1 MARFMMLVIGLHLII
16 RIWPSLYFHCF
27 LYFTPFAIDMVEFFL
42 RCDYTSLFWT
52 LSWINV
58 GLHGFRVWVWVWH
71 FVLLLKFWRKKWL
84 PKLCVIAILCLYTYC
99 LSIDSWIFLLQ
110 SSSKPVVLS
119 FYDLFSGLV
128 DDIVPYGSGPY
139 LSLDYLEQ
147 WYRC

>member
-1 MARFMMLVIGLHLII
+1 
-16 RIWPSLYFHCF
+16 
-27 LYFTPFAIDMVEFFL
+27 
-42 RCDYTSLFWT
+42 
-52 LSWINV
+52 
-58 GLHGFRVWVWVWH
+58 
-71 FVLLLKFWRKKWL
+71 
-84 PKLCVIAILCLYTYC
+84 
-99 LSIDSWIFLLQ
+99 LQ